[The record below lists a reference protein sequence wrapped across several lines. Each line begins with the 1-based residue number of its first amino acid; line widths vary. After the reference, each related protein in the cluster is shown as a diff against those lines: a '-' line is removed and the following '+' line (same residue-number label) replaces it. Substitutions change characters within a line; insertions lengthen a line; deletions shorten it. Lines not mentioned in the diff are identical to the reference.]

1 MDNDDI
7 TERAKQHTE
16 AHMEIPDPTPIERI
30 ISWVKI
36 AMATKKVVMMVWL
49 FFFGVAGVAVKGNI
63 DEVNPWKEAAV
74 EVGLIEEDQI
84 EQEATGVALSQYQN
98 DVVLGELVNIQKDIK
113 VGMQT
118 ITENQRLIREHTHE
132 AQNAPHSHDLQEHT
146 HAPPDLS
153 HTHPVVAAESAE
165 HTHAA
170 VEHDHDAQVLLSSE
184 VSSILEKAVK
194 DVFEKEME
202 LHMDDVH

>member
-1 MDNDDI
+1 MDNEDI

-36 AMATKKVVMMVWL
+36 AFATKKVIMLVWA

-63 DEVNPWKEAAV
+63 DGTNPWKDAAI
-74 EVGLIEEDQI
+74 EVGLIEGDQI
-84 EQEATGVALSQYQN
+84 EQEATEVALSQHRT
-98 DVVLGELVNIQKDIK
+98 DIVFDELANLQKDIK

-132 AQNAPHSHDLQEHT
+132 AQNAPHTHDLPEHV

-165 HTHAA
+165 HTHALVA
-170 VEHDHDAQVLLSSE
+170 HDHDSKVLLSSD
-184 VSSILEKAVK
+184 VTSAIEKTVK
-194 DVFEKEME
+194 DMFEKEMDG
-202 LHMDDVH
+202 HIDIRH